1 MKRSMQYRIFTVI
14 NTIIMLL
21 VIFICFYP
29 FLYLVSV
36 SLSKTSEV
44 VQGHVILLP
53 KGLVTDTY
61 KMLFAYPNFFR
72 AYGNTIFYTL
82 AGGLIAMVLTVMLA
96 YPLSKKFLR
105 GTKLLTKMVVFS
117 MFFTGG
123 MIPNFI
129 VVSSL
134 KITNTVWAMLL
145 PFAIGPFNVIILI
158 NFFRSLPESI
168 EEAAIIDGMGYAA
181 ILVKIIVPLSKPALA
196 TIALYV
202 AVFFWNDWFYGM
214 LYMNSQSRFPVMLIL
229 RNIINGSSITGAS
242 AGSAETGD
250 IVQSTLKAAGSVL
263 TMLPIMLLY
272 PVLQRFFIA
281 GLTVGSVKG

>member
-263 TMLPIMLLY
+263 TMLPIVLLY

>member
-1 MKRSMQYRIFTVI
+1 MKKSFAYRAFSLFNYIV
-14 NTIIMLL
+14 MLL
-21 VIFICFYP
+21 VLLICFYP
-29 FLYLVSV
+29 FLYLVSI
-36 SLSKTSEV
+36 SLSRTSDV
-44 VQGHVILLP
+44 VQGNVILFP
-53 KGLVTDTY
+53 KGFVLDTY

-82 AGGLIAMVLTVMLA
+82 AGGLIAMVMTVMLA
-96 YPLSKKFLR
+96 YALSKRFLPGSR
-105 GTKLLTKMVVFS
+105 LLSKLVIFS

-134 KITNTVWAMLL
+134 GLTNTVWAMLL
-145 PFAIGPFNVIILI
+145 PFAVGPFNVIILI
-158 NFFRSLPESI
+158 NFFRTLPESI

-181 ILVKIIVPLSKPALA
+181 ILLKIVVPLSTPALA
-196 TIALYV
+196 TVALYV

-242 AGSAETGD
+242 AGSETGD
-250 IVQSTLKAAGSVL
+250 IVQNTLKAAGSVL
-263 TMLPIMLLY
+263 TMLPIILLY
-272 PVLQRFFIA
+272 PFLQRFFIA